1 MLACWPSRGTD
12 AREACPTANF
22 GIPSSAMIEGLVT
35 YQFIP
40 SKAVFEYFN
49 LPSDAEPPSQ
59 TRLE

>member
-1 MLACWPSRGTD
+1 
-12 AREACPTANF
+12 
-22 GIPSSAMIEGLVT
+22 MIEGLVT